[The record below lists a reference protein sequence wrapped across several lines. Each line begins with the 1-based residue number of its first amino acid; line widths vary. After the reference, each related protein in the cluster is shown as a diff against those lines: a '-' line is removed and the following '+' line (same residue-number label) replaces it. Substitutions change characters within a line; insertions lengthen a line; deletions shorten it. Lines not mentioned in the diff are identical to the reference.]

1 MVTFGRSIHAEWTK
15 LRTLHSTA
23 WLLLG
28 TAMLMVGFAAAA
40 AGALNI
46 RECRGECTEDIV
58 QLSFSG
64 VRLAQVTVA
73 VLGVLTVTAE
83 YGTGTIRPT
92 LSAVPHRWMV
102 LASKVVVLVGLVAAT
117 SAAGVGG
124 AVLVGRWVLPHKGFT
139 ASNGYHLLSMGDGLT
154 RRAAVG
160 TVLYL
165 VLVAVVAAGIGFL
178 IRDSAAAVGCAFG
191 FLFAGTL
198 AALFVADPHW
208 LHRLKRFSPMEA
220 GLAIQS
226 TTHFANL
233 HIGAWA
239 GVGLLAIYAAA
250 ITAAGWVIF
259 QLRNA

>member
-1 MVTFGRSIHAEWTK
+1 MATFGRSVHAEWTK

-23 WLLLG
+23 WLLSG
-28 TAMLMVGFAAAA
+28 TVFLMVGFSAMV
-40 AGALNI
+40 AGALST

-58 QLSFSG
+58 QLSLSG

-73 VLGVLTVTAE
+73 VLAVLTVTAE
-83 YGTGTIRPT
+83 YGTGTIHPT
-92 LSAVPHRWMV
+92 LSAVPRKWKV
-102 LASKVVVLVGLVAAT
+102 LAGKLTVLIALVATTA
-117 SAAGVGG
+117 SAGAAG
-124 AVLVGRWVLPHKGFT
+124 ALLMGRWLLPHKGFT
-139 ASNGYHLLSMGDGLT
+139 AANGYQLLSLGDALT

-165 VLVAVVAAGIGFL
+165 ILVAVVAAGIGFV

-198 AALFVADPHW
+198 AALFVSDPYW
-208 LHRLKRFSPMEA
+208 LHRLKKFSPMEA

-239 GVGLLAIYAAA
+239 GIGLLSAYAAA
-250 ITAAGWVIF
+250 IAAAGWAIF
-259 QLRNA
+259 QLRDA